1 MGLLRLA
8 FGAGLVVLLMPSD
21 EAQQAKLYQNASYA
35 VDRAVTFCDR
45 NARTCET
52 AGTVWDV
59 FVRKLEFAVRMGY
72 DLATSQSR
80 EDAQAPPRYEPASA
94 PSSQRSGPIPRAG
107 MRVDDPYAARRQ
119 GT

>member
-1 MGLLRLA
+1 MGLLRVA

-21 EAQQAKLYQNASYA
+21 EGQQQRLYQNASYA

-45 NARTCET
+45 NAKTCET
-52 AGTVWDV
+52 AGNVWDV

-72 DLATSQSR
+72 DLATSAGKEEGQT
-80 EDAQAPPRYEPASA
+80 PYVEPAVEGT
-94 PSSQRSGPIPRAG
+94 QRSRVQPRPAG
-107 MRVDDPYAARRQ
+107 RGEDPYGYRRQ

>member
-21 EAQQAKLYQNASYA
+21 EAQQARLYENASYA

-52 AGTVWDV
+52 ANGVWNM
-59 FVRKLEFAVRMGY
+59 FVKKLEFAARMGY
-72 DLATSQSR
+72 DLATTSR
-80 EDAQAPPRYEPASA
+80 DEPQGPRYEPAAAQSPPRA
-94 PSSQRSGPIPRAG
+94 ASPPRSGSRP
-107 MRVDDPYAARRQ
+107 DDPYAYRRQ